1 MFKQFRLEKRKI
13 GYNETR
19 MYKGVQK
26 MRPKRMSFEQLV
38 SQNIREM
45 LEDENSIDQLEI
57 RLEKRHEANA
67 RKKREQDANLFSNE

>member
-1 MFKQFRLEKRKI
+1 
-13 GYNETR
+13 

-38 SQNIREM
+38 NQNIREM

-67 RKKREQDANLFSNE
+67 RKKREQDAKLFSNE